1 MSNTEP
7 VSKLKNKSNTR
18 SFRVKLDKDSEL
30 YGRYNGESPYQ
41 AANKALSEIIRKQ
54 IKSGNIIENINFY
67 LVESTKG
74 SSKKEHEYNGS
85 RIKLDTPVEYTV
97 GNGQVIIKEYK
108 NILRKVKKMNDN

>member
-1 MSNTEP
+1 MNNTDT

-18 SFRVKLDKDSEL
+18 SFRVKLDKDGDL

-54 IKSGNIIENINFY
+54 IKSGNDIENINFF

-74 SSKKEHEYNGS
+74 SNKKEHEYNGS
-85 RIKLDTPVEYTV
+85 RIKLEKPVEYTV
-97 GNGQVIIKEYK
+97 TNGQVIIKEYK
-108 NILRKVKKMNDN
+108 NILRKVKKNIDN